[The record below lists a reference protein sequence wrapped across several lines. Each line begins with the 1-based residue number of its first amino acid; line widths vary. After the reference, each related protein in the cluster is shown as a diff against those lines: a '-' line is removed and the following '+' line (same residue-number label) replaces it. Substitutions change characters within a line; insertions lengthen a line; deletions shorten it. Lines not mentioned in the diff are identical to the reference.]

1 MNRRSPTVSAAPKH
15 SLVRW
20 DIHLLSKP
28 LRWMGISLSIWLLP
42 MVGTMRPAIGAD
54 RIYFTYGALERSIP
68 IDSLQTY
75 IKTGKLDAD
84 LAPYAKR
91 FSQRQRAELRRL
103 LANRIDLSPVAISQF
118 FYSPIGKTLLTR
130 LGELI
135 QSRSGL
141 SGFYGLRGA
150 LILAAADPQGLTLL
164 NVLQKFPTSGVRVD
178 LGRLLQTTGALEKL
192 VTQTNQAVALV
203 SQQSKTA
210 ATTAQP
216 KADFSRLPDLQ
227 QTGRFPWSKQT
238 LMLNDPRRASKFLA
252 DIYLPQLDAKA
263 PVIVISYGLGEDRS
277 SFAYL
282 AEQLAS
288 YGFVVA
294 VPENPGSSAQ
304 QVRSLLSGLAN
315 EVAEPRE
322 FINRALNVKFLL
334 DELQRRSQS
343 DPTFQVNMQQ
353 VGVIGQS
360 FGGYTALALA
370 GAPINFSQLQ
380 KGCENLHN
388 SLNLSLILQCRAL
401 ELPRFPYDLHDQR
414 IIAVIAINPI
424 DSSIFGPASLSQIR
438 VPVMLISG
446 SADTVAPALAEQIV
460 PFSWLTTPEKYL
472 VVIQGGT
479 HFSTIDETNASRYP
493 LAIPSTIAGSNT
505 EIARRYV
512 EVLSVAFCQTYIAGA
527 KQYLPYLSASYAQTI
542 SQAPLNLSLVQSL
555 TATQLASALNGNN
568 KKKVSPS
575 PGK

>member
-1 MNRRSPTVSAAPKH
+1 MNRRSPTMSAAPKR
-15 SLVRW
+15 SQARW

-28 LRWMGISLSIWLLP
+28 LRWVGISLSIWLLP
-42 MVGTMRPAIGAD
+42 LAGTMRPAIGAD

-68 IDSLQTY
+68 IDSLQIY
-75 IKTGKLDAD
+75 AKTGKFDAD

-91 FSQRQRAELRRL
+91 LSRKQRIELRRL
-103 LANRIDLSPVAISQF
+103 LVNRIDLNSVAISQF
-118 FYSPIGKTLLTR
+118 FYSPLGETLLAR
-130 LGELI
+130 LGGFV
-135 QSRSGL
+135 QTRAGL
-141 SGFYGLRGA
+141 SGFYGIRGA

-164 NVLQKFPTSGVRVD
+164 NVLQKFPTNGIRVD
-178 LGRLLQTTGALEKL
+178 LARILQTTGDLEKL
-192 VTQTNQAVALV
+192 VNQTNRAVALV
-203 SQQSKTA
+203 SQQSKIA
-210 ATTAQP
+210 ASIAQP
-216 KADFSRLPDLQ
+216 RADFSRLPDLQ
-227 QTGRFPWSKQT
+227 QRGRFTWSKQT
-238 LMLNDPRRASKFLA
+238 LILNDRRRASKFLA
-252 DIYLPQLDAKA
+252 DIYLPRLDARA

-294 VPENPGSSAQ
+294 IPENPGSSAQ
-304 QVRSLLSGLAN
+304 QVQSLLNGLAS

-322 FINRALNVKFLL
+322 FINRALDVKFLL

-370 GAPINFSQLQ
+370 GAPLNFSQLQ
-380 KGCENLHN
+380 KGCENLNN
-388 SLNLSLILQCRAL
+388 SLNLSLLLQCRAL

-414 IIAVIAINPI
+414 IKAAIAINPI
-424 DSSIFGPASLSQIR
+424 DSSIFGQASLGTIQ
-438 VPVMLISG
+438 VPVMFISG
-446 SADTVAPALAEQIV
+446 TSDTVAPALPEQIV

-472 VVIQGGT
+472 VLIQGGT
-479 HFSTIDETNASRYP
+479 HFSTIGDTNASRYP
-493 LAIPSTIAGSNT
+493 LAIPSQIAGSNT
-505 EIARRYV
+505 ELARRYV
-512 EVLSVAFCQTYIAGA
+512 EVLSVAFCQTYVAGV
-527 KQYLPYLSASYAQTI
+527 KEYLPYLSASYAQTI

-555 TATQLASALNGNN
+555 TATQLAPALNGNN
-568 KKKVSPS
+568 KNKVRPS